1 MQYDVFVQDSFYK
14 TVTVSS
20 NNIVEVFQ
28 IIGKDISDGLIGNNN
43 IKIVPVENNNNSEYY
58 NGAFISNDQ
67 NNIVQKLD
75 KSKAGKW

>member
-1 MQYDVFVQDSFYK
+1 MQYNVFVQDSFYK

-28 IIGKDISDGLIGNNN
+28 IIGKDISEGLIGNNN
-43 IKIVPVENNNNSEYY
+43 IKIVPVESNNNSEYY
-58 NGAFISNDQ
+58 NGAFVSDDQ

-75 KSKAGKW
+75 KNKVSKW

>member
-1 MQYDVFVQDSFYK
+1 MQYNVFVQDSFYK

-28 IIGKDISDGLIGNNN
+28 IIGKDISEGLIGNNN
-43 IKIVPVENNNNSEYY
+43 IKIVPVESNNNSEYY
-58 NGAFISNDQ
+58 NGAFVSDDQ

-75 KSKAGKW
+75 KNKVSK